1 MANPINRRLWGFL
14 ESLYTN
20 ELTAES
26 PTAETPPWITKPLLR
41 HQKATLAAALALE
54 AAKSVGI
61 DVSGVAGD
69 PLGGKFYTSHG
80 ILGDRVGSGKSLV
93 ALALLRQPP
102 PPPHYVEYVARPAA
116 DGRGLGLLRT
126 RSQLVT
132 QTGTRLTPTTASLV
146 IVPHALVDQWTKYIQ
161 EDTTLRLKVVRRKAE
176 ATNPE
181 FLTDLNAYDVVLVS
195 STMWG
200 TLRDFCQPTG
210 PSFYGTPQPL
220 MHRILWQRVF
230 IDEADSIAFHN
241 HTDEIHGLFYWFIS
255 ASWLNLVFNGG
266 AHVNVTSSYPPPPGT
281 SASVIEKVNQSVV
294 NHYFQVAGCRHRNIV
309 RSMCGIHDAVPYISS
324 SSAQVT
330 RVVLRASEPFVSQSF
345 LANEVTHTI
354 LRCETPASLRVLDR
368 FLSPDMMERLHAGD
382 VLGALD
388 SLGMSSYSEDD
399 LIQGITDS
407 WKKELEVAQRTH
419 EFKKTIEYSSDAAKA
434 KAMETCEAK
443 IASLQS
449 RITAV
454 EERIKGAKEHPCPV
468 CYSESVNPAITPCCQ
483 QVFCFGCLYQSLSR
497 THSCPLCRAHVDLK
511 SIKVLGTNT
520 VSTEGTAGPVAPAAV
535 PVKRG
540 KRETA
545 LSWIVEHPEAR
556 ILVFSSYDATFAG
569 FDGTLT
575 AAGLSNATLMGS
587 QARISKLLREF
598 KEGIHRVLFLNARN
612 VGAGLNIDCATH
624 VLMFHKMPPELEKQ
638 IIGRAVRLGR
648 TAPLEVVH
656 LLHDNESRSTLTHV

>member
-14 ESLYTN
+14 ESLYSN

-26 PTAETPPWITKPLLR
+26 PAAETPPWITKPLLR
-41 HQKATLAAALALE
+41 HQRATLAAALALE
-54 AAKSVGI
+54 TAKSVGI
-61 DVSGVAGD
+61 NVSGVAGD
-69 PLGGKFYTSHG
+69 PLGGTFYTSYG

-93 ALALLRQPP
+93 ALALLQQPP
-102 PPPHYVEYVARPAA
+102 PPPRYVEYIAQPAA

-132 QTGTRLTPTTASLV
+132 QAGTSLTPTTASLL

-161 EDTTLRLKVVRRKAE
+161 EDTTLRLHVVRRKTDAAE
-176 ATNPE
+176 PT
-181 FLTDLNAYDVVLVS
+181 FLETLNAYDVVLVS

-200 TLRDFCQPTG
+200 TLKDFSPTLG
-210 PSFYGTPQPL
+210 GTPVL
-220 MHRILWQRVF
+220 RSILWQRVF

-241 HTDEIHGLFYWFIS
+241 HSDEIHGLFYWFIS
-255 ASWLNLVFNGG
+255 ASWLNLIFNGG
-266 AHVNVTSSYPPPPGT
+266 THVNVTSSYPPPPGT
-281 SASVIEKVNQSVV
+281 PASVIEKVNASVV
-294 NHYFQVAGCRHRNIV
+294 NHYFRVAGCRHRNIV
-309 RSMCGIHDAVPYISS
+309 RTMSGIHDAVPYISS
-324 SSAQVT
+324 ASAQVA
-330 RVVLRASEPFVSQSF
+330 RVVLRASDAFVSQSF
-345 LANEVTHTI
+345 SATEVTHTI

-388 SLGMSSYSEDD
+388 SLGMASYSEDD

-483 QVFCFGCLYQSLSR
+483 QVFCFGCIYQSLTR
-497 THSCPLCRAHVDLK
+497 THACPLCRAQVDLK
-511 SIKVLGTNT
+511 AIKVLGTNT
-520 VSTEGTAGPVAPAAV
+520 AAAAAAAAATASNTVVA
-535 PVKRG
+535 VKRG
-540 KRETA
+540 KKETA
-545 LSWIVEHPEAR
+545 LSWIAEHPEAR
-556 ILVFSSYDATFAG
+556 ILVFSSYDASFAG
-569 FDGTLT
+569 FDETLSV
-575 AAGLSNATLMGS
+575 AGISNATLMGS

-598 KEGIHRVLFLNARN
+598 KEGTHRVLFLNARN
-612 VGAGLNIDCATH
+612 VGAGLNIDSASH
-624 VLMFHKMPPELEKQ
+624 VLLFHKMPPELEKQ

-656 LLHDNESRSTLTHV
+656 LLHDNESRSTITHV

>member
-1 MANPINRRLWGFL
+1 MANPINSRLWGFL
-14 ESLYTN
+14 GSLYSN

-26 PTAETPPWITKPLLR
+26 PDKETPPWITKPLLR
-41 HQKATLAAALALE
+41 HQRATLAAALALE
-54 AAKSVGI
+54 AAKSAGI

-69 PLGGKFYTSHG
+69 PLGGKFYTSYG

-102 PPPHYVEYVARPAA
+102 PPPRYVEYVAQPAP

-132 QTGTRLTPTTASLV
+132 QAGTSLTPTTASLL

-161 EDTTLRLKVVRRKAE
+161 EDTTLRLHVVRRKTDAVDP
-176 ATNPE
+176 T
-181 FLTDLNAYDVVLVS
+181 FLETLNAYDVVLVS

-200 TLRDFCQPTG
+200 TLKDFCRPSEETPPFGGHPTVLR
-210 PSFYGTPQPL
+210 T
-220 MHRILWQRVF
+220 ILWQRVF

-241 HTDEIHGLFYWFIS
+241 HSDEIHGLFYWFIS
-255 ASWLNLVFNGG
+255 ASWLNLIFNGG

-281 SASVIEKVNQSVV
+281 PASVIEKVNASVV
-294 NHYFQVAGCRHRNIV
+294 NHYFRVAGCRHRNIV
-309 RSMCGIHDAVPYISS
+309 RTMSGIHDAVPYISS
-324 SSAQVT
+324 ASAQVA
-330 RVVLRASEPFVSQSF
+330 RVVVRASESFVSQSF
-345 LANEVTHTI
+345 SVTEVTHTI

-368 FLSPDMMERLHAGD
+368 FLSPEMMERLHAGD
-382 VLGALD
+382 VMGALD
-388 SLGMSSYSEDD
+388 SLGMPSYSEHD

-443 IASLQS
+443 IASIQS

-483 QVFCFGCLYQSLSR
+483 QVFCFGCIYQSLSR
-497 THSCPLCRAHVDLK
+497 TRSCPMCRAYVDLK
-511 SIKVLGTNT
+511 TIKVLGTNT
-520 VSTEGTAGPVAPAAV
+520 VTAETAATPVAA
-535 PVKRG
+535 KRG
-540 KRETA
+540 KKETA
-545 LSWIVEHPEAR
+545 LSWIAEHPEAR
-556 ILVFSSYDATFAG
+556 ILVFSSYDASFAG

-575 AAGLSNATLMGS
+575 AAEISHATLIGS

-598 KEGIHRVLFLNARN
+598 KEGTHRVLFLNARN
-612 VGAGLNIDCATH
+612 VGAGLNIDCASH
-624 VLMFHKMPPELEKQ
+624 VLLFHKMPPELEKQ